1 MNTDIQQQFIKL
13 VQQCEQ
19 KQQFIEFRAL
29 DQIQGSDVRF
39 IEINTKEFSYQDLLQ
54 LGFRE
59 DLLNLHQLITMDNQ
73 LPISGY
79 LKQMFF
85 HQQESQSQFLLLRL
99 SQGQIII
106 QVDKS
111 YAMRSQLKLKLFP
124 LSKMIEYFTDEQR
137 QLKEKIAL
145 ICQPPNNLFN
155 ELLDTNSHQ
164 YPACTLST
172 KGDVSL
178 DFYLYLM
185 TYSQLTN
192 TQAFEIYPIHFHDNI
207 NPTTLALLNKSIID
221 WVNYQKHQNIIEL
234 FKMYRQV
241 FNNIY
246 LQTAIIQDI
255 FVIACQKSNQLSN
268 DEINEIV
275 HYFDTVKLQD
285 DYHKIVFYYLFQH
298 QIQQYQKLH
307 QIEFGKQTMFSPKQ
321 TLKARIVQFLLL
333 LKSDIR
339 PFPIRSR

>member
-1 MNTDIQQQFIKL
+1 MNNTQQQFIKII
-13 VQQCEQ
+13 QQCEQ

-39 IEINTKEFSYQDLLQ
+39 IEINANQFSYQDLLQ

-73 LPISGY
+73 LSISLY
-79 LKQMFF
+79 LKQKFF
-85 HQQESQSQFLLLRL
+85 HNQEHQSQFLLLCL

-124 LSKMIEYFTDEQR
+124 LSKMIDYLSDDKR

-172 KGDVSL
+172 KGDISL
-178 DFYLYLM
+178 AFYLYLIK
-185 TYSQLTN
+185 YGQLAD
-192 TQAFEIYPIHFHDNI
+192 TQSFEIYPIFFEDNMDTRKL
-207 NPTTLALLNKSIID
+207 TTLYKSMLD
-221 WVNYQKHQNIIEL
+221 WIEYQNQHNIIEL
-234 FKMYRQV
+234 FKIYHQV
-241 FNNIY
+241 SNNTY

-255 FVIACQKSNQLSN
+255 FVIACQKSNQLSD

-298 QIQQYQKLH
+298 QIQQYQKIH

-321 TLKARIVQFLLL
+321 TLKARIAQFLLL

-339 PFPIRSR
+339 PFPVRSR